1 MVRATIFPIPIR
13 SLWVAAA
20 LCLGVNAA
28 GADEADLREE
38 MVRVIERYAW
48 HMEAELGQ
56 RHLDQRVLQVMR
68 RLPRHDFVPDD
79 VREEA
84 YADRPLPIGHGQTIS
99 QPFIVAF
106 MSHLLE
112 PQPDHVVLEIGTG
125 SGYQAAV
132 LAEIVERV
140 CTIEIIPGLGESAKA
155 ALEAMNFANV
165 RTKIGDGY
173 HGWPECGPYDGIV
186 VTAAAGHVPP
196 PLIEQLKPGARM
208 IIPVGEP
215 YSTQQLVLV
224 TKEADGHVTTRQMLP
239 VRFVPFVRGSP

>member
-1 MVRATIFPIPIR
+1 MVRATIFSILIR
-13 SLWVAAA
+13 TLWVAAV
-20 LCLGVNAA
+20 LCFAA
-28 GADEADLREE
+28 ITARADEAELREE

-48 HMEAELGQ
+48 HMEVELGQ
-56 RHLDQRVLQVMR
+56 RHLDQRVLEVMR
-68 RLPRHDFVPDD
+68 RLPRHNFVPDD
-79 VREEA
+79 VRVAA
-84 YADRPLPIGHGQTIS
+84 YADRPLPIGYGQTIS

-112 PQPDHVVLEIGTG
+112 PQPGHVVLEIGTG

-132 LAEIVERV
+132 LAEIVEQV
-140 CTIEIIPGLGESAKA
+140 CTIEIIPGLGKRAKA
-155 ALEAMNFANV
+155 TLEALNFANV

-186 VTAAAGHVPP
+186 VTAAAGHIPP
-196 PLIEQLKPGARM
+196 PLIAQLKPGARM

-224 TKEADGHVTTRQMLP
+224 TKEADGRVTTRLMLP

>member
-1 MVRATIFPIPIR
+1 MVRATIFSILVR
-13 SLWVAAA
+13 TLWVAAV
-20 LCLGVNAA
+20 LCFTAITA
-28 GADEADLREE
+28 RADEAELREE

-48 HMEAELGQ
+48 HMEVELGQ
-56 RHLDQRVLQVMR
+56 RHLDQRVLEVMR
-68 RLPRHDFVPDD
+68 RLPRHNFVPDD
-79 VREEA
+79 VRVAA
-84 YADRPLPIGHGQTIS
+84 YADRPLPIGYGQTIS

-112 PQPDHVVLEIGTG
+112 PQPGHVVLEIGTG

-132 LAEIVERV
+132 LAEIVEQV
-140 CTIEIIPGLGESAKA
+140 CTIEIIPGLGKRAKA
-155 ALEAMNFANV
+155 TLEALNFANV

-186 VTAAAGHVPP
+186 VTAAAGHIPP
-196 PLIEQLKPGARM
+196 PLIAQLKPGARM

-224 TKEADGHVTTRQMLP
+224 TKEADGRVTTRQMLP